1 MSRSAISKTEPRTP
15 PKPRVEVQYVFRRD
29 GVPAKAVIT
38 KWARAALEHGGNM
51 ELVVRIVGEG
61 ESADLNRRYRR
72 RTGPTNVLSF
82 SYAGAEERQMAPG
95 LLGDI
100 VICAPVVAREARER
114 GVDPRAHWAHMV
126 VHGIMH
132 LRGYD
137 HIHARDARIMERMES
152 RIMGRL
158 GFADP
163 YA

>member
-1 MSRSAISKTEPRTP
+1 M
-15 PKPRVEVQYVFRRD
+15 
-29 GVPAKAVIT
+29 IT

-137 HIHARDARIMERMES
+137 HIHARDARIMEQMES